1 MDYAALGSIIH
12 KIAFKPLVKINRR
25 IIMKHLKNQVKSIVF
40 IVVLMSGIS
49 LMAQTSSEKKPLTF
63 DQFGRWRSISS
74 AAISDDGQWISFG
87 YGIRD
92 KNDTL
97 YIKSLKLEKH
107 YKIPQGNGAKFS
119 DDSQW
124 VAYAINK
131 LQKEIKK
138 LKKAK
143 KPIPKKF
150 ELLNLSSGEKSEV
163 ANLSTFKF
171 AKGSNFLAIKKAKS
185 DPKAK
190 HKGTDLLLRNLKT
203 GSDELIG
210 SVSEFS
216 FNKSGSMLAYI
227 IDTPDTTGNGIHL
240 MNLETFVRNPIE
252 SGKYLYSRLSWDEEG
267 KVLAVLK
274 GEKIKKKKELR
285 NRLVAFTDLGQ
296 LQVTKHMLDPE
307 KLEGF
312 PEDMVISEKGTLV
325 WSTDE
330 SKIFFGLKE
339 QEAAAEKKGPNA
351 DPVANVDV
359 WHWKDERIQSVQ
371 MKQAKRDQNFT
382 YRSVYDLKTKKFYRL
397 ADEKMKNVSFT
408 RNGKW
413 SIGVDSKPYISDWKP
428 RLGDYYR
435 INNSTNKK
443 VEILKAH
450 GRSLG
455 LTPDSKY
462 FMYWKEGHVWA
473 YDLEKGIHKNIT
485 ENVEVSFVNQEFD
498 RFGEKPPYGISGYS
512 KDGKSVIL
520 NAQFDLWSVPFKGG
534 KATNLTKGE
543 GDKNEIQFRY
553 IKLDSKEKFIDLS
566 KPLILSAFGKWTK
579 KAGFY
584 SLNKGKLSSLI
595 FDDKKFGR
603 LLKAKKADKFLF
615 TIESF
620 VDFPDYFV
628 SDNKFASP
636 QKVTDANPWQRE
648 YKWGKQILF
657 EFTNSK
663 GVRLQGTLGIPDGY
677 KEGQKLPMIVD
688 YYEKNSN
695 RVNTYPGVKYDDR
708 PSFAGLVSEGY
719 LVMRPD
725 IHFNFRTTH
734 SDMLE
739 CVEAG
744 VKKVIEMGY
753 ADPKKVALHGH
764 SFSGQGSA
772 LISTKSEMF
781 AAIFYGAGATDMIS
795 DFNQIW
801 KTSGTNQHRYD
812 IYNQG
817 RFTTNPYDDLDLYMQ
832 ESAVFHARSMN
843 TPLLIL
849 HGTADGSV
857 DWLQGIE
864 FYNALRFNGKN
875 VILLSYPGEG
885 HHLRKLENQIDFQER
900 QMQFIDHYLKGK
912 KAADWMI
919 KGVPFLK
926 KKK

>member
-1 MDYAALGSIIH
+1 
-12 KIAFKPLVKINRR
+12 
-25 IIMKHLKNQVKSIVF
+25 MKSLKNHVKSFVF
-40 IVVLMSGIS
+40 IVAILWGIS
-49 LMAQTSSEKKPLTF
+49 LMAQTSVEKKTLTF
-63 DQFGRWRSISS
+63 DQFGRWRSISP
-74 AAISDDGQWISFG
+74 AAISDDGQWVSFG

-97 YIKSLKLEKH
+97 FVKNLMIEKQ
-107 YKIPQGNGAKFS
+107 YQIPQGSDAKFS
-119 DDSQW
+119 DDSRW

-138 LKKAK
+138 LKKDK

-150 ELLNLSSGEKSEV
+150 ELLNLSSGEKTEI
-163 ANLSTFKF
+163 ANLSSFKF
-171 AKGSNFLAIKKAKS
+171 SKGSNFLAIKKAKS
-185 DPKAK
+185 DTKAK
-190 HKGTDLLLRNLKT
+190 HKGTDLHLRNLKT

-227 IDTPDTTGNGIHL
+227 IDAKDTTGNGVHL
-240 MNLETFVRNPIE
+240 INLETFVRKPLE
-252 SGKYLYSRLSWDEEG
+252 TGKNLFSRLSWDEEG

-274 GEKIKKKKELR
+274 GEKDSKKKERENVLI
-285 NRLVAFTDLGQ
+285 AFTDLDQ
-296 LQVTKHMLDPE
+296 LQPTKHLVDPAI
-307 KLEGF
+307 LEGF
-312 PEDMVISEKGTLV
+312 PKDMVISEKSALV
-325 WSTDE
+325 WSSDY

-339 QEAAAEKKGPNA
+339 QEAAAAKKGPNA
-351 DPVANVDV
+351 KAVANVDV

-382 YRSVYDLKTKKFYRL
+382 YRSVYDLKTKKFIRL
-397 ADEKMKNVSFT
+397 ADEKMKSVSFT
-408 RNGKW
+408 RDGKW
-413 SIGVDSKPYISDWKP
+413 SIGIDLKPYISDWKP

-435 INNSTNKK
+435 INNSTAEKTE
-443 VEILKAH
+443 VLKAH

-455 LTPDSKY
+455 LSPDSKH
-462 FMYWKEGHVWA
+462 FLYWKKGHVWV
-473 YDLEKGIHKNIT
+473 YDLDKNTHKNIT
-485 ENVEVSFVNQEFD
+485 EKINDSFVNEDFD
-498 RFGEKPPYGISGYS
+498 RYGEKPPYGISGYS

-520 NAQFDLWSVPFKGG
+520 NAQFDLWSVPLKGG

-553 IKLDSKEKFIDLS
+553 IKLDVKEKFIDLS
-566 KPLILSAFGKWTK
+566 KPLFLSAYGKWTK
-579 KAGFY
+579 KAGYY
-584 SLNKGKLSSLI
+584 SLSKGKLSSLLY
-595 FDDKKFGR
+595 DDKKLGR
-603 LLKAKKADKFLF
+603 LVKAKKADKFLF
-615 TIESF
+615 TMESF
-620 VDFPDYFV
+620 IDFPDYYV
-628 SDNKFASP
+628 SDTKCSSP
-636 QKVTDANPWQRE
+636 QKVTDANPWQKE

-657 EFTNSK
+657 EFTNNN
-663 GVRLQGTLGIPDGY
+663 GVRLQGTLGIPDDY

-688 YYEKNSN
+688 YYEKNS
-695 RVNTYPGVKYDDR
+695 RRLNTYPGVRYDDR

-753 ADPKKVALHGH
+753 ADPDKIALHGH

-772 LISTKSEMF
+772 LISTKSKMF
-781 AAIFYGAGATDMIS
+781 AAIFYGAGATDLVS

-801 KTSGTNQHRYD
+801 KTSGTSQHRYD
-812 IYNQG
+812 IYGQG
-817 RFTTNPYDDLDLYMQ
+817 RFTTNPYDDLELYMQ
-832 ESAVFHARSMN
+832 ESAVFHARNMN

-912 KAADWMI
+912 EAADWMI
-919 KGVPFLK
+919 NGVPFLK